1 VLSVSEQ
8 STLYLQNDVEKGFS
22 KKPLPIEA
30 QYAPVY
36 GIISL
41 DANKDGKKDLLLA
54 GNNSWT
60 RIKYGRYSAN
70 HGILLIGD
78 GKGNFSYVPQTHSGL
93 NVRGDVRS
101 MLQIKTGTAVS
112 IFFGM
117 NNASVISYRLN

>member
-1 VLSVSEQ
+1 MGG
-8 STLYLQNDVEKGFS
+8 LQ
-22 KKPLPIEA
+22 A

-36 GIISL
+36 AITSL
-41 DANKDGKKDLLLA
+41 DANKDGKPDLLLA

-78 GKGNFSYVPQTHSGL
+78 GKGNFSYVSQMHGGL

-101 MLQIKTGTAVS
+101 MLPVKTGTAVS

-117 NNASVISYRLN
+117 NNAAVISYRLK